1 MRVIYFHQHFS
12 VPSGPGGIRSYTMAR
27 HLVERGHSVTM
38 VCGSFA
44 GNDTGLKDLFK
55 NGQRRGLVDG
65 IDVIEFNL
73 VYSNSD
79 SFISRTWTFFKYV
92 LRSLIL
98 IFKENYDIVFAT
110 TTPLTAGIPGIVA
123 KHFRR
128 KPFVFEVR
136 DLWPELPKA
145 MGVIKN
151 PFVLSLMSALEW
163 LSYHSADHIIALSP
177 GIADGIK
184 VRGIDDQFI
193 SVIPNGCDLD
203 IFDGSLQLWRPEAID
218 DNDFLAIFA
227 GTHGIANGLD
237 DVLDAAK
244 ELCKRNRDDIK
255 ILLIGNG
262 KLKLSLIERA
272 NREGLSNVFFHDP
285 INKKQLSSLM
295 SSANIG
301 LQTLANI
308 EAFYYGT
315 SPNKFF
321 DYIASG
327 LPVLI
332 NYPGWIAELINK
344 NDVGYVVM
352 PENAISFAN
361 ALEEA
366 ADNPVDLKMKG
377 LNSKQLAIENF
388 DRKTQSEDWVNILEI
403 TLGDIEN
410 NR

>member
-12 VPSGPGGIRSYTMAR
+12 VPSGPGGIRSYAMAR
-27 HLVERGHSVTM
+27 NLVERGHSVTM

-110 TTPLTAGIPGIVA
+110 TTPLTAGIPSIVA
-123 KHFRR
+123 KYFRR

-377 LNSKQLAIENF
+377 LNSKQLAIESF

-403 TLGDIEN
+403 TLGNIEK

>member
-1 MRVIYFHQHFS
+1 
-12 VPSGPGGIRSYTMAR
+12 
-27 HLVERGHSVTM
+27 
-38 VCGSFA
+38 
-44 GNDTGLKDLFK
+44 
-55 NGQRRGLVDG
+55 
-65 IDVIEFNL
+65 
-73 VYSNSD
+73 
-79 SFISRTWTFFKYV
+79 
-92 LRSLIL
+92 
-98 IFKENYDIVFAT
+98 
-110 TTPLTAGIPGIVA
+110 
-123 KHFRR
+123 
-128 KPFVFEVR
+128 
-136 DLWPELPKA
+136 
-145 MGVIKN
+145 
-151 PFVLSLMSALEW
+151 
-163 LSYHSADHIIALSP
+163 
-177 GIADGIK
+177 
-184 VRGIDDQFI
+184 
-193 SVIPNGCDLD
+193 
-203 IFDGSLQLWRPEAID
+203 
-218 DNDFLAIFA
+218 
-227 GTHGIANGLD
+227 
-237 DVLDAAK
+237 
-244 ELCKRNRDDIK
+244 
-255 ILLIGNG
+255 
-262 KLKLSLIERA
+262 
-272 NREGLSNVFFHDP
+272 
-285 INKKQLSSLM
+285 M

-344 NDVGYVVM
+344 NNVGYVAM

>member
-12 VPSGPGGIRSYTMAR
+12 VPSGPGGIRSYAMAR
-27 HLVERGHSVTM
+27 NLVERGHSVTM

-92 LRSLIL
+92 VRSLIL

-110 TTPLTAGIPGIVA
+110 TTPLTAGIPSIVA
-123 KHFRR
+123 KYFRR

-377 LNSKQLAIENF
+377 LNSKQLAIESF

-403 TLGDIEN
+403 TLGNIEK